1 MSAKKVTDTVKKAAP
16 AKTSEPVKA
25 AENTVK
31 EKAAAPVKEEAAKP
45 AVVKAEPIKEE
56 KVPEKKVEVKEEK
69 APAKKAAAPK
79 KPAAPKTAAKTVKAA
94 KPAKETVSQNVY
106 VQFAG
111 KEVKTEE
118 LAEQVK
124 AIWTAEGHRASAIK
138 SLEIYVKPDDMAA
151 YYVINGKDN
160 GKIDL

>member
-31 EKAAAPVKEEAAKP
+31 EKAAAPVKEEAVKP

-56 KVPEKKVEVKEEK
+56 KVPE
-69 APAKKAAAPK
+69 KKAAAPK

-118 LAEQVK
+118 LVEQVK